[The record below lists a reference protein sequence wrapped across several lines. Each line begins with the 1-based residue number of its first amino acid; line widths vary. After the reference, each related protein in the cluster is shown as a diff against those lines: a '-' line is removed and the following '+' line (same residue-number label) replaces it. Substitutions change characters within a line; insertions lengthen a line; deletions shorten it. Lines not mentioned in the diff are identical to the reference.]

1 MLLLTHARRMNEVKK
16 NSVQKYHRKIHN
28 SFDDGIG
35 DFRDLLV
42 IITLF
47 SVQRKDV
54 SLREAEKLYDDEYLR
69 YFSSRL
75 IKTMLYL
82 SSRIITLAAT

>member
-16 NSVQKYHRKIHN
+16 TRYKNIIGKYTIH
-28 SFDDGIG
+28 GIG

-82 SSRIITLAAT
+82 SSRIITLAST